1 VDTSI
6 IPQNETEVKPMK
18 DIIIAVCKIIVGVL
32 VIIGFV
38 ALMIHIF

>member
-1 VDTSI
+1 
-6 IPQNETEVKPMK
+6 MK
-18 DIIIAVCKIIVGVL
+18 DIIISICKIIVGVL

>member
-1 VDTSI
+1 
-6 IPQNETEVKPMK
+6 MK
-18 DIIIAVCKIIVGVL
+18 DIILAVCKIIVGVL

>member
-1 VDTSI
+1 
-6 IPQNETEVKPMK
+6 MK
-18 DIIIAVCKIIVGVL
+18 DLVIAVCKIITGVL